1 MRLREASLAIVSHK
15 AHDLDPDTGKVHVRG
30 GILHL
35 TNEFAQHAR
44 RVILCVPTRH
54 VREAAAAACVQA
66 YAPNVEL
73 RSMPPLTT
81 RRQLLRHLPQ
91 VTRQIRSA
99 IAESDVAYAMCPGDP
114 GLLAL
119 AVARWLR
126 TPYFVSI
133 DTDRAHR
140 ALARPDAWLKRQ
152 AAFRFYHHLVHPYLR
167 LLARDRPTFVTGD
180 MFLGA
185 YPNWH
190 QWIKTTHRSDSMA
203 ALHIPGAIGD
213 AFTVA
218 FAGRLS
224 HEKSVETLVDAV
236 GMVRSHGVP
245 ANLVIIGDGP
255 CRGALQ
261 AQAERVIP
269 GAHRFLG
276 DVDNREIIVSRF
288 FGADVLVLP
297 SIEERQ
303 GKVLLEAMATSVPV
317 IATRTGGIPTVVE
330 DGING
335 LLVAVRDV
343 VGLAE
348 ALRAVFG
355 SAELRQ
361 TLAANG
367 HAFAAEHGLD
377 VEIARIV
384 RIVDESLRHR

>member
-1 MRLREASLAIVSHK
+1 VKLREASLAIVSHK
-15 AHDLDPDTGKVHVRG
+15 AHDLDPTTGKVHVRG
-30 GILHL
+30 GFLHL

-44 RVILCVPTRH
+44 RVVLCVPTRL
-54 VREAAAAACVQA
+54 VREAAAAACVQD

-73 RSMPPLTT
+73 RPLPPFTT
-81 RRQLLRHLPQ
+81 RRQLLRQLPQ
-91 VTRQIRSA
+91 VMREIRGA
-99 IAESDVAYAMCPGDP
+99 IDESDITYAMCPGDP

-119 AVARWLR
+119 ATARWLR

-133 DTDRAHR
+133 DTDRAQK
-140 ALARPDAWLKRQ
+140 ALASPDAWLTRQ

-167 LLARDRPTFVTGD
+167 LLAWDRPTFVTGD
-180 MFLGA
+180 MFLGTF
-185 YPNWH
+185 PNWH
-190 QWIKTTHRSDSMA
+190 QWIKTTHRSDSMP

-213 AFTVA
+213 TFTVA

-224 HEKSVETLVDAV
+224 HEKSVETLIDAV
-236 GMVRSHGVP
+236 GVVRTQGI
-245 ANLVIIGDGP
+245 AATLVIIGDGP
-255 CRGALQ
+255 RREALRVH
-261 AQAERVIP
+261 AARVIA

-276 DVDNREIIVSRF
+276 DVDNREIIGTRF
-288 FGADVLVLP
+288 FGAHVLVLP

-330 DGING
+330 DGVNG

-348 ALRAVFG
+348 ALRAVYE
-355 SAELRQ
+355 SVELRQ

-367 HAFAAEHGLD
+367 HAFAAKHGLD

-384 RIVDESLRHR
+384 RIVDESLGIR

>member
-1 MRLREASLAIVSHK
+1 VRLRDSSLAIVSHK
-15 AHDLDPDTGKVHVRG
+15 AHDLDPETGKVHVRG
-30 GILHL
+30 GFLHL

-44 RVILCVPTRH
+44 RVILCVPTRP
-54 VREAAAAACVQA
+54 VREAAAASCVQA

-73 RSMPPLTT
+73 RPLPPFTT
-81 RRQLLRHLPQ
+81 RRQLLRQLPQ

-119 AVARWLR
+119 AIARWTG

-133 DTDRAHR
+133 DTDRAQK

-185 YPNWH
+185 YPNWY
-190 QWIKTTHRSDSMA
+190 QWIKTTHKSASMPP
-203 ALHIPGAIGD
+203 LHVPEAIVD
-213 AFTVA
+213 TFTIV

-224 HEKSVETLVDAV
+224 HEKSVETLIDAV
-236 GMVRSHGVP
+236 GVIRSHGI
-245 ANLVIIGDGP
+245 AAELVIAGDGP

-261 AQAERVIP
+261 EQAERVIA

-276 DVDNREIIVSRF
+276 DVDNRAIISTRF
-288 FGADVLVLP
+288 FGAHVLVLP
-297 SIEERQ
+297 SIDERQ

-330 DGING
+330 DGVNG

-343 VGLAE
+343 AGLAE
-348 ALRAVFG
+348 TLRTVYERV
-355 SAELRQ
+355 ELRQ
-361 TLAANG
+361 SLAVNG
-367 HAFAAEHGLD
+367 HAFATEHGLD

-384 RIVDESLRHR
+384 HIVDESLGNL